1 MKQAHFI
8 LQKKG
13 GVGKSVAA
21 LFLAQY
27 LRSCGEPVEVIDTD
41 PSNATLF
48 SYKALNGQRIQLMEG
63 NVLNEAKFD
72 LLMNRVLEEESSFVI
87 DCGASSF
94 IPLNNYMIENKVV
107 DMIADCG
114 KQVVAHTVI
123 VGKSNLMDTLM
134 SFAEMAEQMPEQVRI
149 VVWLNEFFGEIEVD
163 GTPFEEMNVY
173 LENKHRIHGIVCLPK
188 QNPATFGAD
197 IEKMLTARL
206 TFDEVRASPDFF
218 IMNKSRIFRVQQD
231 IYRQLKAVL

>member
-1 MKQAHFI
+1 MKKAHFI

-21 LFLAQY
+21 LMLAQY
-27 LRSCGEPVEVIDTD
+27 LRSINEPVEVIDTD

-63 NVLNEAKFD
+63 NLLNEAKFD
-72 LLMNRVLEEESSFVI
+72 LLMNRVLEEDKSFVI

-107 DMIADCG
+107 DMISDCG

-123 VGKSNLMDTLM
+123 VGKSNLLDTLT
-134 SFAEMAEQMPEQVRI
+134 SFAELAEQMPEEVKI

-163 GTPFEEMNVY
+163 GTPFHEMNVY
-173 LENKHRIHGIVCLPK
+173 LENEHRIHGIVLLPK

-206 TFDEVRASPDFF
+206 TFDEVRQSPDFF
-218 IMNKSRIFRVQQD
+218 LMNKSRIYRVQQE
-231 IYRQLKAVL
+231 IYRQLGDVL

>member
-1 MKQAHFI
+1 MKKVHFI

-21 LFLAQY
+21 LMLAQY
-27 LRSCGEPVEVIDTD
+27 LRSIGEPVEVIDTD

-72 LLMNRVLEEESSFVI
+72 LMMNRILEEDSSFVI

-94 IPLNNYMIENKVV
+94 IPLSNYMIENKVA
-107 DMIADCG
+107 DMIAESG

-123 VGKSNLMDTLM
+123 VGESNLIDTLT
-134 SFAEMAEQMPEQVRI
+134 SFAELAEQMPEQVQI
-149 VVWLNEFFGEIEVD
+149 IVWLNEFFGKIEIL
-163 GTPFEEMNVY
+163 GTPFEELGVY
-173 LENKHRIHGIVCLPK
+173 LDNQSRVHGIVCLPK
-188 QNPATFGAD
+188 RNPATFGAD

-206 TFDEVRASPDFF
+206 TFDEVRQSPDFY

-231 IYRQLKAVL
+231 IYGQLKAVL